1 MAAAPS
7 AQARVTLQDAFERFA
22 STVAP
27 DDKRLFHNTQLKD
40 VRDEAIRIERQLRAR
55 RTQRCMARLDK
66 FLQGMEHY
74 SKVVEVLCNG
84 TPFLPWIW
92 APVKLMLMIT
102 ADSISAFEKFIEAYG
117 KIGDIVSRMDRLG
130 DALVNDHNFQNVLA
144 LVYSDIVEFH
154 RRAYKFVRR
163 KSWSIFFSSTW
174 AGFESRFSGILNDL
188 AYHTE
193 LADKEAAA
201 ADIAESV
208 RRSKADDE
216 NWEQQERE
224 WTAVKIQKVLA
235 WLGTTDTLPA
245 NLLDWHLRDY
255 LPRSC
260 DWFIQH
266 KATELWLGD
275 SAKIPLLWLCGKPG
289 AGKSMICS
297 ALVQH
302 TEVNDFHVF
311 YYFCSFRGSRSDG
324 PSRLLRSL
332 ISQVIQK
339 HQDLAIYVHDV
350 CFKSNPQPTK
360 KALLTLLPELLRG
373 LGSVRL
379 IVDGI
384 DEWTSRDQKE
394 LLDDLSQMVST
405 DQSSHVCKIMV
416 ASRDTMAT
424 SRRKK
429 DKLSTMISLS
439 GGDEGLAV
447 TRAIASFINDKLSDL
462 PEHFE
467 QLDPDSSIMAHVK
480 KTLLEKSQ
488 GMFLWVSLVL
498 ESLDTVYSPE
508 ELRTIVDDLPSDL
521 EDLYKRI
528 VTRLC
533 SAPGAQSYG
542 GVPRI
547 MSWICFSR
555 RPLHKSELLQA
566 LSMFSDDIGTQMRSI
581 PVASILDHCKPLIEE
596 LPDSTIVPVHFS
608 VKEYF
613 LKAQIPQILPA
624 VDVAL
629 DISCACAIVIIRGLE
644 LVDPFDVI

>member
-40 VRDEAIRIERQLRAR
+40 VRNEAIRIERQLRAR
-55 RTQRCMARLDK
+55 RTQRCMARLDN
-66 FLQGMEHY
+66 FLRGMEHY

-102 ADSISAFEKFIEAYG
+102 ADSISAFEKLIEAYG
-117 KIGDIVSRMDRLG
+117 KIGDIVSRLDRLG

-154 RRAYKFVRR
+154 RRAYKFVKR
-163 KSWSIFFSSTW
+163 KSWSIFFSSMW
-174 AGFESRFSGILNDL
+174 AGFESRFNGILKNL

-224 WTAVKIQKVLA
+224 WTAHEA
-235 WLGTTDTLPA
+235 TD
-245 NLLDWHLRDY
+245 
-255 LPRSC
+255 
-260 DWFIQH
+260 
-266 KATELWLGD
+266 LWLGD
-275 SAKIPLLWLCGKPG
+275 SAKNPLLWLCGKPG

-302 TEVNDFHVF
+302 TETNAVHVF
-311 YYFCSFRGSRSDG
+311 YYFCSFLGSRSDG

-350 CFKSNPQPTK
+350 YFKSNPEPTK

-384 DEWTSRDQKE
+384 DEWASRDQKE
-394 LLDDLSQMVST
+394 LLNDLSQMIST
-405 DQSSHVCKIMV
+405 DKSSHICKILV
-416 ASRDTMAT
+416 ASRDTIAT

-439 GGDEGLAV
+439 NGVEGLAV
-447 TRAIASFINDKLSDL
+447 TRAIASFVDDKLADL

-467 QLDPDSSIMAHVK
+467 ELDPDSSIMAHVK

-498 ESLDTVYSPE
+498 QSLDTVYSPE
-508 ELRTIVDDLPSDL
+508 ELRTIVDNLPSDL
-521 EDLYKRI
+521 EALYKQI
-528 VTRLC
+528 MTRLC

-547 MSWICFSR
+547 MSWVCFSR

-566 LSMFSDDIGTQMRSI
+566 LSMFPDDMGSQMRSI

-596 LPDSTIVPVHFS
+596 LPDSMIVPVHFS
-608 VKEYF
+608 VKE
-613 LKAQIPQILPA
+613 
-624 VDVAL
+624 
-629 DISCACAIVIIRGLE
+629 
-644 LVDPFDVI
+644 